1 MQKQPDAKTIENVL
15 KQEDIKEHNTNKQNT
30 ETGERIPKRRDNK
43 AEMLSRNRRTLYWNS
58 RTYL

>member
-15 KQEDIKEHNTNKQNT
+15 KQEDIKEHNTNEQNT